1 MSRPDKTQ
9 SGDLPRLNK
18 FLARA
23 GFGSRRAVEAFITAG
38 RVTLNGET
46 VRDLGRRI
54 DPARDQVTVDG
65 KPATQPRDYRVY
77 AFHKPLGVV
86 STLRSQGGQ
95 ASLPAYRQQADL
107 PERFM
112 PVGRLDSESTGLL
125 LWTDDGQL
133 NQDLCRPH
141 LGLWKTYEVDLNDE
155 LPPQQ
160 VPNLT
165 DGKLEIDGRRLRP
178 CRLAYRSGGTT
189 RQWIMQLQEGRRR
202 QIRRMFR
209 LVGLK
214 VTRLHRIEIGTVALG
229 LLRPGDF
236 RRLTL
241 VEVQNLRQAVAAG
254 KKPAP
259 SSGSKRA

>member
-1 MSRPDKTQ
+1 MPSADAARA
-9 SGDLPRLNK
+9 SELPRLNK

-54 DPARDQVTVDG
+54 DPARDLVAVDG

-77 AFHKPLGVV
+77 AFHKPLDVV
-86 STLRSQGGQ
+86 STLKSQGGQ
-95 ASLPAYRQQADL
+95 PSLLPYRLQADL

-141 LGLWKTYEVDLNDE
+141 MGLWKTYEVDLNDE
-155 LPPQQ
+155 LPPGQLQ
-160 VPNLT
+160 TLT
-165 DGKLEIDGRRLRP
+165 DGKLEIDGRRVRP
-178 CRLAYRSGGTT
+178 CRLAARRDGTT

-202 QIRRMFR
+202 QIRRMFH

-214 VTRLHRIEIGTVALG
+214 VKRLHRVEIGSVALG

-236 RRLTL
+236 RRLTIAE
-241 VEVQNLRQAVAAG
+241 VESLRREVAACG
-254 KKPAP
+254 PQKKSPQA
-259 SSGSKRA
+259 KRA